1 MEEGVFCEISADAD
15 ISVGEGVSSETSA
28 DDDISVEE
36 GVSIALDP
44 KLSGA
49 LVVTIKAVCNGD
61 DVTMLLDI
69 EMPLEVTVGNTK
81 TSPCETGVGAI
92 PI

>member
-1 MEEGVFCEISADAD
+1 MFCEISADAD